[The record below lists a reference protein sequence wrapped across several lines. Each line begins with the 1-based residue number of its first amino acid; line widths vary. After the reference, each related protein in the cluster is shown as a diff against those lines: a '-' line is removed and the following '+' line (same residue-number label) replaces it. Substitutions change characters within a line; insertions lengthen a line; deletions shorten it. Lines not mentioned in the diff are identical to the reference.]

1 MKPPST
7 SLFLLGLLCLASAA
21 RAGERT
27 GRLTLRFDEMSPLTE
42 PDVLYRR
49 IRFDAVLAKMEPD
62 RRERCL
68 KACRYDMRKES
79 YAVYVPPAYDP
90 ARPSGLM
97 VWISSSTS
105 GAPPDDFLPVLE
117 RHNMIWA
124 GANNAKAGGNS
135 LIIRSLVLEAAYHV
149 PRLFS
154 IDRKRVY
161 VANHHLGSKLAM
173 AYPEVIR
180 GVMIVGLVG
189 YHKALP
195 QNPRDG
201 KYLYSRAGPLLAAD
215 SLGAAQRESSIAL
228 MISDDPAEQW
238 RAKLVYEEGYMK
250 DGFRNVEFITVP
262 KARAEPINAEWL
274 GRGIESL
281 DKALVAKAESAF
293 LVASEHLHRGRYAQA
308 LDALGGACHPG
319 LRAPAAEIACALR
332 ARLLRERDEGL
343 AGAKK
348 AEAGGDH
355 LQALSLY
362 EKVFARFGPKHARG
376 AADSVAKLKARP
388 EVRAQIKAAEAER
401 LRRQGEEKTK
411 AEEERRRRA
420 PTAALRLARNFIENG
435 RNDLARKKLED
446 VIAKYPD
453 TDEAREAKKLLARI
467 QGR

>member
-1 MKPPST
+1 
-7 SLFLLGLLCLASAA
+7 LLLGLLCLATAA

-27 GRLTLRFDEMSPLTE
+27 GRLTLRFDEMSPLTK
-42 PDVLYRR
+42 PDVFHKR

-79 YAVYVPPAYDP
+79 FAVYVPPAYDP
-90 ARPSGLM
+90 ARPCGLM
-97 VWISSSTS
+97 VWFSLSTS

-124 GANNAKAGGNS
+124 GANNAKAGGNT
-135 LIIRSLVLEAAYHV
+135 LIIRSLALEAAYHV
-149 PRLFS
+149 PRVFS
-154 IDRKRVY
+154 IDPKRVY
-161 VANHHLGSKLAM
+161 VGNLHLGSKLAM
-173 AYPEVIR
+173 AYPEIIR
-180 GVMIVGLVG
+180 GVMDVGLVG

-201 KYLYSRAGPLLAAD
+201 KYHYSRPGPLLAAG
-215 SLGAAQRESSIAL
+215 SLAAAQRESSIAL

-262 KARAEPINAEWL
+262 KARAEPINAEWFE
-274 GRGIESL
+274 RGIESL
-281 DKALVAKAESAF
+281 DKALVAKAEGAF
-293 LVASEHLHRGRYAQA
+293 LAASGHLHRGDCAQA

-319 LRAPAAEIACALR
+319 LRAPAAERACALR
-332 ARLLRERDEGL
+332 AKLLRERDEGL
-343 AGAKK
+343 AGARK

-362 EKVFARFGPKHARG
+362 EKVLKSFGPKYAAG
-376 AADSVAKLKARP
+376 AAESVAKLKGRP
-388 EVRAQIKAAEAER
+388 EVKARIAEAEADR
-401 LRRQGEEKTK
+401 LRAREEEK
-411 AEEERRRRA
+411 ARLEEERRRRA
-420 PTAALRLARNFIENG
+420 PAAALRLARNFIKNG

-446 VIAKYPD
+446 VVARYPD